1 MGIGAPSRYGAA
13 GRPLRESVAGA
24 GASVLVHGI
33 ALGAALAFSGIPSPH
48 PQRQANVTTMAF
60 AAPAPHSSG
69 RRPAPRP
76 ATLHQRQTNPPAPI
90 LSTASGMLAK
100 TSPPVAA
107 STNLP
112 ARPAQAI
119 AAAIPAPPRAA
130 PIPAVQQSKPD
141 LTAQRSTYLHRL
153 WLRIMA
159 CRPGGLGLAGIV
171 RLAFRV
177 DGHGALTQAQ
187 VIGPSG
193 MILLDRAALQALR
206 RAAPFPAP
214 PEDMP
219 VDDED
224 FEVEIRFG

>member
-1 MGIGAPSRYGAA
+1 M
-13 GRPLRESVAGA
+13 RERVAGA
-24 GASVLVHGI
+24 GASVLVHGL

-48 PQRQANVTTMAF
+48 PQRQANVTTMTF
-60 AAPAPHSSG
+60 AAPAPRSSG
-69 RRPAPRP
+69 RRRAPRP
-76 ATLHQRQTNPPAPI
+76 ATLHQRQANPPAPI
-90 LSTASGMLAK
+90 MSAASGMLA
-100 TSPPVAA
+100 TASPPVAA
-107 STNLP
+107 STNLS
-112 ARPAQAI
+112 ARPA
-119 AAAIPAPPRAA
+119 PPMAA

-141 LTAQRSTYLHRL
+141 LAAQRSTYLHRL

-177 DGHGALTQAQ
+177 DGHGALTHAQ